1 MENIFKQIIFNITDN
16 EGKANI
22 IINTTF
28 LDETKFVK
36 VIASDKLTEKDQ
48 EFIDELKA
56 LVLKYNQA

>member
-16 EGKANI
+16 EGKADI

-28 LDETKFVK
+28 LDDTKFVK
-36 VIASDKLTEKDQ
+36 VVKGDKLSDKDQ

-56 LVLKYNQA
+56 IVIKYKG